1 MSIQQQHATP
11 LLETGDEPPEPP
23 PEMVEPEPPA
33 KPGFTLKSEL
43 WTMFMLGWPMVISF
57 VCRIAMAS
65 TDTAFVG
72 HLNNQTVG
80 AFFDRAYTGEEY
92 LAAASLSDMVVN
104 VLIVPPLAFNQ
115 VLNAL
120 VGQAIG
126 SGNKMMAG
134 TWLQLSVFFL
144 ALSYLPMMALQYFFV
159 ADAVRHTAS
168 NPRMTSSSHLSP
180 PSRRR
185 RGCRQCHSRGS
196 PSRPSFPL
204 SGCRQRASGLC
215 RGTLS
220 SACRSQRAPRS
231 WRLLPSCC

>member
-1 MSIQQQHATP
+1 
-11 LLETGDEPPEPP
+11 
-23 PEMVEPEPPA
+23 MVEPEPPA

-126 SGNKMMAG
+126 AG
-134 TWLQLSVFFL
+134 HNML
-144 ALSYLPMMALQYFFV
+144 AG
-159 ADAVRHTAS
+159 
-168 NPRMTSSSHLSP
+168 
-180 PSRRR
+180 PSL
-185 RGCRQCHSRGS
+185 
-196 PSRPSFPL
+196 PL
-204 SGCRQRASGLC
+204 SASKLRSIAVLGPNSNLSMTIAGYYGPANACDVCRVRLKPLTSG
-215 RGTLS
+215 RTK
-220 SACRSQRAPRS
+220 
-231 WRLLPSCC
+231 

>member
-168 NPRMTSSSHLSP
+168 NPR
-180 PSRRR
+180 PS
-185 RGCRQCHSRGS
+185 G
-196 PSRPSFPL
+196 
-204 SGCRQRASGLC
+204 
-215 RGTLS
+215 
-220 SACRSQRAPRS
+220 
-231 WRLLPSCC
+231 

>member
-80 AFFDRAYTGEEY
+80 AFFDLLGLATRAVEEFGDAA
-92 LAAASLSDMVVN
+92 LLTPPAAA
-104 VLIVPPLAFNQ
+104 
-115 VLNAL
+115 
-120 VGQAIG
+120 
-126 SGNKMMAG
+126 
-134 TWLQLSVFFL
+134 
-144 ALSYLPMMALQYFFV
+144 
-159 ADAVRHTAS
+159 
-168 NPRMTSSSHLSP
+168 
-180 PSRRR
+180 
-185 RGCRQCHSRGS
+185 
-196 PSRPSFPL
+196 
-204 SGCRQRASGLC
+204 
-215 RGTLS
+215 
-220 SACRSQRAPRS
+220 
-231 WRLLPSCC
+231 